1 MSGPLVDLRVVEFGD
16 ELGQYAGKLLA
27 DMGADVVKIEPP
39 EGSSPRRIG
48 PFVNDEP
55 GPNRSL
61 NFWYHNTNKRSAVL
75 DFEGDT
81 RDRERARAL
90 VSRADV
96 LLESFAPG
104 YLTEL
109 GLGPAALASENP
121 RLIYC
126 SLTPFGQDG
135 PWAQYRTSD
144 MVALAAGGPM
154 NMNGYDPE
162 DVAGAPPIHGQGDQ
176 AYNTASHFAVMGI
189 GVALLHRDA
198 TGEGQHIDA
207 SMHEALST
215 TTEVALPHWLY
226 TRTNIIRQTGRHA
239 AIQRTEA
246 WLHEARDGK
255 DVLAYNT
262 GRSNASWAK
271 LKAWMQSYGFGSEF
285 DEARFAEPIARQ
297 GGRGGPEAREIVAEV
312 SRFVASL
319 DAEEVYRGAQ
329 ACGLPW
335 GVVRTPDEALDDAHL
350 HDRGH
355 FAATTGEGVSEAVL
369 MPGAPYQLS
378 ATPWELRRPAPKLG
392 EHTEEIL
399 RELEAAVPGS

>member
-27 DMGADVVKIEPP
+27 DMGADVVKVEPP
-39 EGSSPRRIG
+39 EGSSARRIG

-61 NFWYHNTNKRSAVL
+61 NFWYHNTNKRSALL
-75 DFEGDT
+75 DLETAGG
-81 RDRERARAL
+81 REQARAL
-90 VSRADV
+90 VAQADL

-104 YLTEL
+104 HLGGH
-109 GLGPAALASENP
+109 GLGYADLATDNP

-135 PWAQYRTSD
+135 PWAQYQVTD

-162 DVAGAPPIHGQGDQ
+162 DVPGSPPIHGKGDQ
-176 AYNTASHFAVMGI
+176 AYNTASHFAVIGI
-189 GVALLHRDA
+189 LAALLHRDA

-226 TRTNIIRQTGRHA
+226 TKTNIIRQTGRHA
-239 AIQRTEA
+239 AIQRTEP
-246 WLHEARDGK
+246 WLHRARDGK
-255 DVLAYNT
+255 DVLVYNT

-271 LKAWMQSYGFGSEF
+271 LKAWMQSFGFGATL
-285 DEARFAEPIARQ
+285 DEARFDEPIARQ
-297 GGRGGPEAREIVAEV
+297 GGRGGPEAGEIVAEV

-319 DAEEVYRGAQ
+319 DAEDVYRGAQ

-335 GVVRTPDEALDDAHL
+335 GVVRSPDETLADPHL
-350 HDRGH
+350 QDRGH
-355 FAATTGEGVSEAVL
+355 FAAATGEGVSEPVL

-399 RELEAAVPGS
+399 SELAATRPGL